1 MNRIVTSVRHRLRHD
16 SERGAVSVYVVI
28 IAAVL
33 MLLAGLCID
42 GGRVLNTRATLADTA
57 EQAARAGAQRVQVGE
72 LRRSGAVVFDAREA
86 RAAANAYLSSAGGT
100 GAAGSDVTTTGNTVT
115 VTMEKDVPTFMLSL
129 VGLSTVHITVSGS
142 AEAETGSN

>member
-1 MNRIVTSVRHRLRHD
+1 MSPVPRHRHDEAGSTSVF
-16 SERGAVSVYVVI
+16 AICV
-28 IAAVL
+28 AAVL

-86 RAAANAYLSSAGGT
+86 RAAATAYLSSAGGT

>member
-1 MNRIVTSVRHRLRHD
+1 MSPVPRHRHDEAGSTSVF
-16 SERGAVSVYVVI
+16 AICV
-28 IAAVL
+28 AAVL

-57 EQAARAGAQRVQVGE
+57 EQASRAGAQRVQVGE

-115 VTMEKDVPTFMLSL
+115 VTMEEDVPTFMLSL
-129 VGLSTVHITVSGS
+129 VGLSTVHIAVSGS

>member
-1 MNRIVTSVRHRLRHD
+1 MHRRRPRPQHQGD
-16 SERGAVSVYVVI
+16 SGGHGGA
-28 IAAVL
+28 
-33 MLLAGLCID
+33 
-42 GGRVLNTRATLADTA
+42 GRTGRRP
-57 EQAARAGAQRVQVGE
+57 EGPG
-72 LRRSGAVVFDAREA
+72 RSGAVVFDAREA
-86 RAAANAYLSSAGGT
+86 RAAANTYLSSAGGT

>member
-1 MNRIVTSVRHRLRHD
+1 MSPVPRHRHDEAGSTSVF
-16 SERGAVSVYVVI
+16 AICV
-28 IAAVL
+28 AAVL

-86 RAAANAYLSSAGGT
+86 RAAANTYLASAGGT

>member
-1 MNRIVTSVRHRLRHD
+1 MSPVPRHRHDEAGSTSVF
-16 SERGAVSVYVVI
+16 AICV
-28 IAAVL
+28 AAVL

-115 VTMEKDVPTFMLSL
+115 VTMEEDVPTFMLSL

>member
-1 MNRIVTSVRHRLRHD
+1 MTLVFRLRREETGSTSVF
-16 SERGAVSVYVVI
+16 AICV
-28 IAAVL
+28 AAVL

>member
-1 MNRIVTSVRHRLRHD
+1 MSPVPRHRHDEAGSTSVF
-16 SERGAVSVYVVI
+16 AICV
-28 IAAVL
+28 AAVL

-72 LRRSGAVVFDAREA
+72 LRRSGTVVFDAREA
-86 RAAANAYLSSAGGT
+86 RAAANTYLSSAGGT

>member
-1 MNRIVTSVRHRLRHD
+1 MSPVPRHRHDEAGSTSVF
-16 SERGAVSVYVVI
+16 AICV
-28 IAAVL
+28 AAVL

-115 VTMEKDVPTFMLSL
+115 VTMEQDVPTFMLSL

>member
-1 MNRIVTSVRHRLRHD
+1 MTLISRLRREETGSTSVF
-16 SERGAVSVYVVI
+16 AICV
-28 IAAVL
+28 AAVL

>member
-1 MNRIVTSVRHRLRHD
+1 MSPVPRHRHDEAGSTSVF
-16 SERGAVSVYVVI
+16 AICV
-28 IAAVL
+28 AAVL

-72 LRRSGAVVFDAREA
+72 LRRSGSVVFDAREA

>member
-1 MNRIVTSVRHRLRHD
+1 MSPVPRHRHDEAGSTSVF
-16 SERGAVSVYVVI
+16 AICV
-28 IAAVL
+28 AAVL
-33 MLLAGLCID
+33 MPLAGLCIA
-42 GGRVLNTRATLADTA
+42 GGRVPHPRPTPADPA

>member
-1 MNRIVTSVRHRLRHD
+1 MMSPVPRHRHDEAGSTSVF
-16 SERGAVSVYVVI
+16 AICV
-28 IAAVL
+28 AAVL

-42 GGRVLNTRATLADTA
+42 GGRVLNTRATLAYTA

-115 VTMEKDVPTFMLSL
+115 VTMEEDVPTFMLSL
-129 VGLSTVHITVSGS
+129 VGLSTVHIAVSGS